1 MNQLPNSGATGSL
14 EDASNALR
22 DILKDENKLI
32 KHPGTILRNIL
43 DNDKNHPDTDFLNPL
58 YSIGTSYND
67 MLEGEHKREELIKDR
82 LKLINKRL
90 RLTSSAVFLN
100 SGQNK
105 LTCAASWNN
114 LSNSI
119 LYLND
124 RELNDEEYELCQLIP
139 LNSKLEKINLFDD
152 VHLLNSNST
161 QQEDKIYLDKMR
173 YIFNINKNDFQVYFI
188 PIHGFTRTYGYL
200 LALVINDN
208 LKMSQSAPES
218 QVKTLRQAT
227 TVDVAHIILDLAI
240 SAARIGSSLKEA
252 KRGEQLRFVNFLQS
266 KQKNWPV
273 MRQEIIKGNYEK
285 LFEFLSFLVKF
296 LALSDFRCVNSA
308 ALRLRHNDYI
318 YEVASA
324 TYKEKGEKDRSP
336 RSIHERSIVS
346 AVFND
351 IKDRQCDLT
360 IQSDRTKYNLKNED
374 WIDINEFGKLYCLV
388 LVFNNTVIGSLS
400 LFAGKHQYV
409 AQEDLRYL
417 RIVADSVAVF
427 LSGVLFD
434 NQTEQIHV
442 DMSYMQLLL
451 DKIYPLDWIMVP
463 EALQSRLFSIV
474 AVSEAS
480 QLMADRLHKLLKK
493 LNIKTQLI
501 KSLPLIPDF
510 SQANF
515 LLVIIN
521 NGVASNIELLGSV
534 WSKVLL
540 LHWDMPDLLII
551 PVLLEEVD
559 VPRFIEGF
567 MPHRNNLSTSS
578 DIESLLEY
586 ATKLELNLKLKT

>member
-1 MNQLPNSGATGSL
+1 MNLQSNSGTTGSL
-14 EDASNALR
+14 EDASSALR

-32 KHPGTILRNIL
+32 KHPGTIFGNVL
-43 DNDKNHPDTDFLNPL
+43 DNDKHDPTTDFLNPL

-67 MLEGEHKREELIKDR
+67 MLEGEHKREELIRDR
-82 LKLINKRL
+82 LKLINERL
-90 RLTSSAVFLN
+90 NLSSSAVFLN

-105 LTCAASWNN
+105 LTCAGSWNN
-114 LSNSI
+114 LSKSI

-124 RELNDEEYELCQLIP
+124 KELNDEEYDIYQLMP
-139 LNSKLEKINLFDD
+139 LNNKIDKENLFED

-161 QQEDKIYLDKMR
+161 KQEDKGYIDIMR
-173 YIFNINKNDFQVYFI
+173 YIFSIDKNEFQVYFI

-208 LKMSQSAPES
+208 LKMFKLAPES
-218 QVKTLRQAT
+218 QVETLRQAT
-227 TVDVAHIILDLAI
+227 TVDIAHIILDLSN

-252 KRGEQLRFVNFLQS
+252 KRGEQLRFINFLQS

-273 MRQEIIKGNYEK
+273 MRHQIIKGNYNE
-285 LFEFLSFLVKF
+285 LFDFLNFLVKF

-336 RSIHERSIVS
+336 RSINERSIVS

-351 IKDRQCDLT
+351 VKDRQCDLT
-360 IQSDRTKYNLKNED
+360 NPSDRIKYNLKNED
-374 WIDINEFGKLYCLV
+374 WIVKNEFGKLYCLV
-388 LVFNNTVIGSLS
+388 LVFNQNVIGSLS
-400 LFAGKHQYV
+400 LFAGKHQYI

-417 RIVADSVAVF
+417 RIVADLVTVF

-434 NQTEQIHV
+434 NQTEHIHV

-451 DKIYPLDWIMVP
+451 DKKYPFDKIMVP
-463 EALQSRLFSIV
+463 EVLQSRSFSII

-480 QLMADRLHKLLKK
+480 HVMADRFHTILIKS
-493 LNIKTQLI
+493 NIKTKLV
-501 KSLPLIPDF
+501 KSLPLIDDF
-510 SQANF
+510 NQNNF
-515 LLVIIN
+515 LIVLIDNDLI
-521 NGVASNIELLGSV
+521 SNIDLLGIV
-534 WSKVLL
+534 WSKILL
-540 LHWDMPDLLII
+540 LHWNMPDLHII
-551 PVLLEEVD
+551 PVLLDEVE
-559 VPRFIEGF
+559 VPIYIENF
-567 MPHRNNLSTSS
+567 MPHRNNLSTSV
-578 DIESLLEY
+578 DIDSLLNY
-586 ATKLELNLKLKT
+586 ALKLEMNLKLTI